1 MINWGFI
8 GAGYI
13 ATQGLAPAV
22 HAAGNANLYAV
33 ASRESKRSAK
43 LSAQRIHNSYQ
54 DLIDDPLVDV
64 VYINLP
70 NHLHAQWTI
79 AALKAGRNVL
89 CEKPLSLNY
98 LQAQEMAQVAKE
110 CKKLLVEA
118 VWSRW
123 HPRFIRA
130 VELVKDGA
138 IGELTSIDSEF
149 SFTADLSNNY
159 RQELA
164 MGGGALLDV
173 GPYQIHLWNAMA
185 DLGNL
190 AITGVKQNISP
201 TGVDSTTEVSAKI
214 GKNLLVNA
222 ICSFERPEQ
231 QGLKIKGESGEITF
245 SVGEAFTNWR
255 QPSALSI
262 NKAGQIK
269 VEEFAPVDPYQLM
282 VEAISAQLTGGK
294 AWLLPIDESLKVMQ
308 VIDQIRLWPTALTEK

>member
-8 GAGYI
+8 GAGYV
-13 ATQGLAPAV
+13 ATQALAPAV

-33 ASRESKRSAK
+33 ASRDPKRSAK

-70 NHLHAQWTI
+70 NHLHAQWSI
-79 AALKAGRNVL
+79 AALKAGKNVL
-89 CEKPLSLNY
+89 CEKPLALNY

-130 VELVKDGA
+130 VELVKGGA
-138 IGELTSIDSEF
+138 IGELITIDSEF

-159 RQELA
+159 RQEHS

-173 GPYQIHLWNAMA
+173 GPYQLHLWSAMA
-185 DLGNL
+185 ALGDLE
-190 AITGVKQNISP
+190 ITDVKQSISA
-201 TGVDSTTEVSAKI
+201 TGVDLTTQVSAKI
-214 GKNLLVNA
+214 GRSLSVNA
-222 ICSFERPEQ
+222 ICSFERPNQ
-231 QGLKIKGESGEITF
+231 QVISIKGSGGEITF
-245 SVGEAFTNWR
+245 SAGEAFTNWHK
-255 QPSALSI
+255 PSALSVTTG
-262 NKAGQIK
+262 GQVT

-282 VEAISAQLTGGK
+282 VQAVSAHLIGEK
-294 AWLLPIDESLKVMQ
+294 AWLLPIDESLSVMQ
-308 VIDQIRLWPTALTEK
+308 VIDQIRNVAK

>member
-8 GAGYI
+8 GAGYV
-13 ATQGLAPAV
+13 ATQALAPAV

-33 ASRESKRSAK
+33 ASRDHQRSAK
-43 LSAQRIHNSYQ
+43 LSANHIYNSYQ

-64 VYINLP
+64 VYLNLP
-70 NHLHAQWTI
+70 NHLHAQWSI
-79 AALKAGRNVL
+79 AALKAGKNVL

-98 LQAQEMAQVAKE
+98 LQAHEMAQVAKE

-138 IGELTSIDSEF
+138 IGELTSINSEF
-149 SFTADLSNNY
+149 SFAADLSNNY
-159 RQELA
+159 RQEIS
-164 MGGGALLDV
+164 MGGGALFDV
-173 GPYQIHLWNAMA
+173 GPYQIHLWNAVA

-190 AITGVKQNISP
+190 EIKDVKQNISP
-201 TGVDSTTEVSAKI
+201 TGVDLTTAISAKI
-214 GKNLLVNA
+214 GERLSVSA

-231 QGLKIKGESGEITF
+231 QALTIKGESGEIKF
-245 SVGEAFTNWR
+245 SAGEAFTNWHK
-255 QPSALSI
+255 PSALSI

-269 VEEFAPVDPYQLM
+269 IEEFAPVDPYQLM
-282 VEAISAQLTGGK
+282 VEAISAQLAGGK
-294 AWLLPIDESLKVMQ
+294 AWLLPIDESLKVIQ
-308 VIDQIRLWPTALTEK
+308 VIDQIRLWPTA